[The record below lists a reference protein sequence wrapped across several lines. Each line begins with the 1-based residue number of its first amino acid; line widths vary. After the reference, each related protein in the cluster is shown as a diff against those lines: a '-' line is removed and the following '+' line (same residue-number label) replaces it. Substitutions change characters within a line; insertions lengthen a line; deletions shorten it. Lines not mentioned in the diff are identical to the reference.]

1 MADAHDIQSWLN
13 GDLLRSKRFKEQ
25 YPLIGLIVGLVF
37 LYILTGYQAVKQ
49 QHRLSDT
56 KKEML
61 DAKFRYMTISAQLT
75 NATRQSQVL
84 EALRENGSN
93 LKENTVPPVKIKN
106 EELRI
111 NVRRAK
117 KYGMALRSDL
127 YVHCAGFCGGVGQDH
142 LYPGRRTKR
151 MVEGGGE
158 ASADSPSYSCHTR

>member
-93 LKENTVPPVKIKN
+93 LKENMTPPVKI
-106 EELRI
+106 E
-111 NVRRAK
+111 
-117 KYGMALRSDL
+117 
-127 YVHCAGFCGGVGQDH
+127 
-142 LYPGRRTKR
+142 
-151 MVEGGGE
+151 
-158 ASADSPSYSCHTR
+158 